1 MRKWTL
7 PLLPLIVL
15 AGCTSVS
22 KNECLQADW
31 YGIGYKHGADG
42 TEYRDGIDALSQC
55 SEYGV
60 NADIA
65 KYKVGYDQDIATY
78 CEPENGFTLGMQG
91 ASYNGVCNST
101 AFRKAWQ
108 EGNDR
113 YQVQQR
119 LSYIDN
125 RIDDIDRRLKDIRG
139 ELNSNQLNNT
149 QQKEL
154 YRERKDLENE
164 RKDLRKERALL
175 PLLNKLPSVE
185 ISTEW

>member
-65 KYKVGYDQDIATY
+65 KYKVGYDQGLATY

-139 ELNSNQLNNT
+139 ELNSNHLNNT

-154 YRERKDLENE
+154 YRERKDLENK
-164 RKDLRKERALL
+164 RIDLRKERALL